1 MQPSEMIRI
10 ARKEFSLYL
19 NSPAGYLFLATFVG
33 VCLFVLFWGE
43 AWFARNIADVR
54 PLFEWMPLLLVF
66 LSAALTM
73 RMWSEEK
80 RTQTLEHVLTLRV
93 SLATFVLG
101 KFLACWGLLGV
112 ALLLTLP
119 LPISVAFFS
128 GLDWGP
134 VLAGYLAA
142 MLLGAMYLAIGLF
155 VSARTSSQIVSLI
168 LAALVSGAFYIV
180 GSGVLTDLAGNRLG
194 EWMRL
199 IGSGSRFE
207 SITRGVIDLRDLVYS
222 LSLAGVFLVLCAHS
236 LNVQRF
242 ANRGQKASHGRT
254 RLAVGLAVVNLLA
267 VNVWL
272 HGVKVLRVDV
282 TEGNQYSLSATT
294 ENFLAQLREPLLV
307 RGYFSSKT
315 HPLLAPLVPQLE
327 DLLAEYEVAGNG
339 RVRVEIIDPILD
351 PEAEDE
357 ANSKYG
363 IRSVPFQV
371 EDRYQSSLVNSYFD
385 VLVSYGDEYEVI
397 GFGDL
402 IEVKVSGES
411 SIDVQLRNPEFDIT
425 SRIRKVLLDFQS
437 GGEVLASLDAPV
449 EFVAYASSDD
459 ALPPSLAEYLDIVME
474 VMQEK
479 ANESD
484 GKLSVSRVD
493 PEAGDG
499 SVAADLSQNYGF
511 SPMRASL
518 FDAASFYFYL
528 TMSDGEILVTLSIP
542 ETQDRDGFERVLDTA
557 LKRFASGYLKSVALS
572 SPQPLP
578 PQLAQQAA
586 QQGFTPNTYERLFEQ
601 LTSGLDV
608 VRTDLADGQVPKEA
622 EALLVVDP
630 SSLGDVEVFAI
641 DQFLMRGGTVLLSLG
656 AYESSLTPQSISVS
670 PRNTGL
676 DDWLAHNGIEIGE
689 SLVMDARNSAF
700 PVPVTRQ
707 VGGFSFQ
714 ELQMLDYP
722 YFVEV
727 RDEGFNEDAVMVS
740 QVPQVS
746 MPWSSPIVVET
757 EINAERQVTEL
768 LRSSNDA
775 WLSTST
781 NVTPRFSEDGQ
792 APFAPEGEIGNHL
805 LGVMVEGRFDSFFAG
820 KESPLL
826 MAAIE
831 EQVQTEAESE
841 EAGEEGAE
849 ALDGAGPATMDTIN
863 NEAVAEAGAGVVA
876 SVIERSPESARLI
889 ILASNEFLSDRNL
902 QIMGSIS
909 GMVQQGSLELVQNA
923 VDYALEDAGLV
934 SIRSRGHFNRT
945 LPPTSRELQ
954 MGFEYMNYAL
964 ALLGLGIVFLLSFYA
979 RQRRRREYASWFNEG
994 VKS

>member
-1 MQPSEMIRI
+1 MQLNETLRI
-10 ARKEFSLYL
+10 ARKEFGLYL
-19 NSPAGYLFLATFVG
+19 SGAAGYLFLASFVG

-80 RTQTLEHVLTLRV
+80 RTQTLEHVLTLPTG
-93 SLATFVLG
+93 LTAFVLG

-119 LPISVAFFS
+119 LPISVSFFT

-142 MLLGAMYLAIGLF
+142 MLLGAMYIAIGLF

-168 LAALVSGAFYIV
+168 LAALASGAFYLV
-180 GSGVLTDLAGNRLG
+180 GTGVLTDLVGNRLG

-199 IGSGSRFE
+199 VGSGSRFE
-207 SITRGVIDLRDLVYS
+207 SITRGVIDLRDLFYS
-222 LSLAGVFLVLCAHS
+222 LSLAAVFLVLCVHS
-236 LNVQRF
+236 LSAGRF
-242 ANRGQKASHGRT
+242 AGTGQAQTHT
-254 RLAVGLAVVNLLA
+254 RMRLGVGLLVVNLLLA
-267 VNVWL
+267 NVWL

-282 TEGNQYSLSATT
+282 TEGNQYSLSETT
-294 ENFLAQLREPLLV
+294 ENFLAQLREPLLI

-315 HPLLAPLVPQLE
+315 HPLLAPLAPQLE
-327 DLLAEYEVAGNG
+327 DLLAEYEVAGDG
-339 RVRVEIIDPILD
+339 RVRVEIVDPVLD

-385 VLVSYGDEYEVI
+385 VLVAYGDEYEVI
-397 GFGDL
+397 GFSDL

-437 GGEVLASLDAPV
+437 GGEVLAGLDGPV
-449 EFVAYASSDD
+449 EFVAYVSPDE
-459 ALPPSLAEYLDIVME
+459 ALPPSLAEYLGVVME
-474 VMQEK
+474 VMNDK
-479 ANESD
+479 AAASN
-484 GKLSVSRVD
+484 GLLSVARED
-493 PEAGDG
+493 PEGGDG
-499 SVAADLSQNYGF
+499 SLATYLNQNYGF

-528 TMSDGEILVTLSIP
+528 TMSDGKILVTLSIP
-542 ETQDRDGFERVLDTA
+542 ESQDRDGFERVLDTA
-557 LKRFASGYLKSVALS
+557 LERFASGYLKSVAMS

-601 LTSGLDV
+601 LTSGLNV
-608 VRTDLADGQVPKEA
+608 VRTDLADGSVPQEA
-622 EALLVVDP
+622 EALVVVDP
-630 SSLGDVEVFAI
+630 SSLGDNEVFAI

-656 AYESSLTPQSISVS
+656 AYESSLTPANISVS

-676 DDWLAHNGIEIGE
+676 DDWLAHHGVEIGDA
-689 SLVMDARNSAF
+689 LVMDPRNSAF

-727 RDEGFNEDAVMVS
+727 RDDGFNEDAVMVS

-746 MPWSSPIVVET
+746 MPWASPIK
-757 EINAERQVTEL
+757 IDAEVNTGRAVTEL
-768 LRSSNDA
+768 LRSSSGA
-775 WLSTST
+775 WQSTST
-781 NVTPRFSEDGQ
+781 NVTPRFSEDAQ
-792 APFAPEGEIGNHL
+792 SPFVPEGETGYQV
-805 LGVMVEGRFDSFFAG
+805 LGTMVEGRFDSFFAG

-826 MAAIE
+826 TAALEASEAEAEDEEAE
-831 EQVQTEAESE
+831 EQEDVEDSTLAAESE
-841 EAGEEGAE
+841 DAE
-849 ALDGAGPATMDTIN
+849 ASGDD
-863 NEAVAEAGAGVVA
+863 AGVVA
-876 SVIERSPESARLI
+876 SVIERSPESSRLI
-889 ILASNEFLSDRNL
+889 VFASNEFLSDRNL

-909 GMVQQGSLELVQNA
+909 GTAYQGALELMQNA
-923 VDYALEDAGLV
+923 LDYALEDAGLV

-945 LPPTSRELQ
+945 LPPTTRELQ
-954 MGFEYMNYAL
+954 MGFESMNYAF
-964 ALLGLGIVFLLSFYA
+964 ALIGLGLVFLLSLYM
-979 RQRRRREYASWFNEG
+979 RRRRQQEYASWLRG
-994 VKS
+994 GDQS

>member
-1 MQPSEMIRI
+1 MQLNETLRI
-10 ARKEFSLYL
+10 AHKEFALYL
-19 NSPAGYLFLATFVG
+19 SSAAGYLFLASFVG

-66 LSAALTM
+66 LAAALTM

-80 RTQTLEHVLTLRV
+80 RAQTLEHVLTLRT
-93 SLATFVLG
+93 SLAAFVLG

-119 LPISVAFFS
+119 LPISVSYFS

-168 LAALVSGAFYIV
+168 LAALVSGAFYLV
-180 GSGVLTDLAGNRLG
+180 GTGVLTDLVGNRLG

-199 IGSGSRFE
+199 VGSGSRFE

-222 LSLAGVFLVLCAHS
+222 LSLAAVFLVLCVYS
-236 LNVQRF
+236 LNAQRF
-242 ANRGQKASHGRT
+242 AARGQNKSHQRM
-254 RLAVGLAVVNLLA
+254 RLGVGLLVANLLLA
-267 VNVWL
+267 NVWL
-272 HGVKVLRVDV
+272 HGVKALRVDA
-282 TEGNQYSLSATT
+282 TQGNQYSLSDTT
-294 ENFLAQLREPLLV
+294 ENFLAQLREPLLI

-315 HPLLAPLVPQLE
+315 HPLLSPLVPQLE

-339 RVRVEIIDPILD
+339 RVRVEIIDPVLD

-402 IEVKVSGES
+402 IEVKASGEAG
-411 SIDVQLRNPEFDIT
+411 IDVQLRNPEFDIT

-449 EFVAYASSDD
+449 EFVAYASADE
-459 ALPPSLAEYLDIVME
+459 ALPPSLTEYLGVVME
-474 VMQEK
+474 AMHDK
-479 ANESD
+479 AGESG
-484 GKLSVSRVD
+484 GKLSVARVD

-499 SVAADLSQNYGF
+499 SVATHLSQNYGF

-518 FDAASFYFYL
+518 FDASSFYFYL
-528 TMSDGEILVTLSIP
+528 TMSDGEILVTLAIP
-542 ETQDRDGFERVLDTA
+542 ETEDRDGFERVLDTA

-608 VRTDLADGQVPKEA
+608 VRTDLAGGSVPEEA
-622 EALLVVDP
+622 EALLLVDP
-630 SSLGDVEVFAI
+630 SSLGDTEVFAI
-641 DQFLMRGGTVLLSLG
+641 DQFLMRGGTVILSLG
-656 AYESSLTPQSISVS
+656 AYESSLTPASISVTS
-670 PRNTGL
+670 RNTGL
-676 DDWLAHNGIEIGE
+676 DQWLAHHGVAIGDA
-689 SLVMDARNSAF
+689 LVMDPRNSAF

-722 YFVEV
+722 YFVEI
-727 RDEGFNEDAVMVS
+727 RDDGFNEQAVMVS

-746 MPWSSPIVVET
+746 MPWASPIDIDAES
-757 EINAERQVTEL
+757 NAERQVTEL
-768 LRSSNDA
+768 LRSSSGA

-781 NVTPRFSEDGQ
+781 NVTPRFSDDAQ
-792 APFAPEGEIGNHL
+792 APFAAEGETGRHL
-805 LGVMVEGRFDSFFAG
+805 LGAMIEGRFDSFFAG
-820 KESPLL
+820 QESPLL
-826 MAAIE
+826 TSALEAQAQAA
-831 EQVQTEAESE
+831 QESE
-841 EAGEEGAE
+841 ASTGAE
-849 ALDGAGPATMDTIN
+849 DAA
-863 NEAVAEAGAGVVA
+863 AEAPAADAEDEGAGVVA
-876 SVIERSPESARLI
+876 SVIERSPESSRLI
-889 ILASNEFLSDRNL
+889 VFASNEFLSDRNL
-902 QIMGSIS
+902 QILGSIS
-909 GMVQQGSLELVQNA
+909 GMVYQGSLELVQNA
-923 VDYALEDAGLV
+923 VDYSLEDAGLV

-945 LPPTSRELQ
+945 LPPTTREAQ

-964 ALLGLGIVFLLSFYA
+964 ALGGLGLVFLFSLYA
-979 RQRRRREYASWFNEG
+979 RKRRRLEYASWLQEEEA
-994 VKS
+994 K

>member
-1 MQPSEMIRI
+1 MQPSEMFRI
-10 ARKEFSLYL
+10 ARKEFGLYL

-80 RTQTLEHVLTLRV
+80 RTQTLEHVLTLPTG
-93 SLATFVLG
+93 LAPFVLG

-112 ALLLTLP
+112 ALLLTVP
-119 LPISVAFFS
+119 LPISVSYFS

-134 VLAGYLAA
+134 VIAGYLAA

-168 LAALVSGAFYIV
+168 LATLVSGAFYIV
-180 GSGVLTDLAGNRLG
+180 GSGLLTDLVGNRLG

-207 SITRGVIDLRDLVYS
+207 SITRGVIDIRDLVYS
-222 LSLAGVFLVLCAHS
+222 LSWAAVFLVLCMHGLSA
-236 LNVQRF
+236 QRF
-242 ANRGQKASHGRT
+242 AGRGQKRSHVRA
-254 RLAVGLAVVNLLA
+254 RVAVALVVVNLLA

-272 HGVKVLRVDV
+272 HGIKVLRVDV
-282 TEGNQYSLSATT
+282 TEGDQYSLSETT
-294 ENFLAQLREPLLV
+294 RNFLAQLREPLLI

-315 HPLLAPLVPQLE
+315 HPLLAPLAPQLE
-327 DLLAEYEVAGNG
+327 DLLAEYEVAGGG
-339 RVRVEIIDPILD
+339 RVRVEIIDPMLD
-351 PEAEDE
+351 AEAEDE

-363 IRSVPFQV
+363 IRSVPFQI

-411 SIDVQLRNPEFDIT
+411 GVDVQLRNPEFDIT
-425 SRIRKVLLDFQS
+425 SRVRKVLLDFQS
-437 GGEVLASLDAPV
+437 GGEVLASLDTPV
-449 EFVAYASSDD
+449 EFVAYASSDEI
-459 ALPPSLAEYLDIVME
+459 LPPSLAEYLAVVME
-474 VMQEK
+474 VMREK
-479 ANESD
+479 AGESD
-484 GKLSVSRVD
+484 GKLSASRID
-493 PEAGDG
+493 PDADDG
-499 SVAADLSQNYGF
+499 SVAAYLSQNYGF

-518 FDAASFYFYL
+518 FDTASFYFYL
-528 TMSDGEILVTLSIP
+528 TMTDGEILVTLSIP
-542 ETQDRDGFERVLDTA
+542 ESQDRDGFERVLDTA

-572 SPQPLP
+572 TPQPQP
-578 PQLAQQAA
+578 PQFAQQAA
-586 QQGFTPNTYERLFEQ
+586 QQGITPNTYERLFEQ

-608 VRTDLADGQVPKEA
+608 VRSDLADGQVPEEA

-630 SSLGDVEVFAI
+630 SSLGDNELFAI
-641 DQFLMRGGTVLLSLG
+641 DQFLMRGGTVLISLG
-656 AYESSLTPQSISVS
+656 AYESSLTSASISVS
-670 PRNTGL
+670 PRVTGL
-676 DDWLAHNGIEIGE
+676 EEWLAHHGIEIGE

-714 ELQMLDYP
+714 ELRMLDYP
-722 YFVEV
+722 YFVEI
-727 RDEGFNEDAVMVS
+727 RDDGFNEDAVIVS

-746 MPWSSPIVVET
+746 MPWASPI
-757 EINAERQVTEL
+757 EIDSQANAERQVTEL
-768 LRSSNDA
+768 LRSSNAA
-775 WLSTST
+775 WLSTNT

-792 APFAPEGEIGNHL
+792 APFAPEGEVRSHV
-805 LGVMVEGRFDSFFAG
+805 LGAMIEGRFDSFFAG

-826 MAAIE
+826 TAAIE
-831 EQVQTEAESE
+831 AQATEDTD
-841 EAGEEGAE
+841 EEGKSQE
-849 ALDGAGPATMDTIN
+849 DSGGLEEDGAQ
-863 NEAVAEAGAGVVA
+863 AGAGVLG
-876 SVIERSPESARLI
+876 SVVERSPESARLI
-889 ILASNEFLSDRNL
+889 LLASNEFLSDRNL
-902 QIMGSIS
+902 QIMGSIA

-923 VDYALEDAGLV
+923 VDYALEDAGLI

-945 LPPTSRELQ
+945 LPPTTRELQ

-964 ALLGLGIVFLLSFYA
+964 ALGGLGIVFLLSLYA
-979 RQRRRREYASWFNEG
+979 RQRRRLAYASWFSQGE
-994 VKS
+994 KS

>member
-1 MQPSEMIRI
+1 MQPSEVIRI
-10 ARKEFSLYL
+10 ARKEFGLYL

-80 RTQTLEHVLTLRV
+80 RTQTLEHVLTLRA
-93 SLATFVLG
+93 SLAAFVFG

-119 LPISVAFFS
+119 LPVSVSYFS

-134 VLAGYLAA
+134 VIAGYLAA

-168 LAALVSGAFYIV
+168 LAVLVSGAFYIV
-180 GSGVLTDLAGNRLG
+180 GASVLTDLVSNRLG

-199 IGSGSRFE
+199 VGSGSRFE
-207 SITRGVIDLRDLVYS
+207 SITRGVIDLRDLVYA

-236 LNVQRF
+236 LSAQRF
-242 ANRGQKASHGRT
+242 ASRGQKTSHGRA
-254 RLAVGLAVVNLLA
+254 RLAVGLLVVNLLTL
-267 VNVWL
+267 NVWL
-272 HGVKVLRVDV
+272 HGVKSLRMDV
-282 TEGNQYSLSATT
+282 TEGNQYSLSKTT
-294 ENFLAQLREPLLV
+294 ESFLAQLREPLLI

-339 RVRVEIIDPILD
+339 RVRVEIIDPVLD

-371 EDRYQSSLVNSYFD
+371 EDRYQSSLVNSYFN
-385 VLVSYGDEYEVI
+385 VLVSYGDAYEVI

-411 SIDVQLRNPEFDIT
+411 GVDVQLRNPEFDIT

-449 EFVAYASSDD
+449 EFVAYASANES
-459 ALPPSLAEYLDIVME
+459 LPPSLAEYLAIVME
-474 VMQEK
+474 VMQDK
-479 ANESD
+479 ADESN
-484 GKLSVSRVD
+484 GKLGVSRVD
-493 PEAGDG
+493 PQAGDG
-499 SVAADLSQNYGF
+499 SIAEHLRQNYGF

-542 ETQDRDGFERVLDTA
+542 ESQDREGFERVLDTA
-557 LKRFASGYLKSVALS
+557 LKRFASGYLKSVALR

-586 QQGFTPNTYERLFEQ
+586 QQGLTPNTYERLFEQ

-608 VRTDLADGQVPKEA
+608 VRADLTDGQVPEEA

-630 SSLGDVEVFAI
+630 SSLGDNEVFAI

-656 AYESSLTPQSISVS
+656 AYESSLTPTNISVS
-670 PRNTGL
+670 PRSTGL
-676 DDWLAHNGIEIGE
+676 DDWLAHNGIEIGQ

-707 VGGFSFQ
+707 VGSFSFQ

-727 RDEGFNEDAVMVS
+727 RDDGFNEEAIMVS

-746 MPWSSPIVVET
+746 MPWASPI
-757 EINAERQVTEL
+757 EIDAQANVTRQVTEL
-768 LRSSNDA
+768 LRSSDEA

-781 NVTPRFSEDGQ
+781 DVTPRFSEDGQ
-792 APFAPEGEIGNHL
+792 APFFPEGEIGSRV
-805 LGVMVEGRFDSFFAG
+805 LGAMIEGRFDSFFAG
-820 KESPLL
+820 KASPLL
-826 MAAIE
+826 TAAIE
-831 EQVQTEAESE
+831 AQAEEEDAGALDQEQADATDTTESE
-841 EAGEEGAE
+841 IE
-849 ALDGAGPATMDTIN
+849 T
-863 NEAVAEAGAGVVA
+863 GAGVVA
-876 SVIERSPESARLI
+876 SVIERSPQSARLI

-945 LPPTSRELQ
+945 LPPTTRELQ
-954 MGFEYMNYAL
+954 MGFEYMNYAF
-964 ALLGLGIVFLLSFYA
+964 ALFGLGIVFLLSFYA
-979 RQRRRREYASWFNEG
+979 RRRRRLEYASWFSEG
-994 VKS
+994 VQS